1 LTNPRR
7 VGTMLALFV
16 FMLRRLVSIGYLLAA
31 LNPALGQAL
40 SSFQEFPFQFR
51 EGLIWVQVDVP
62 QSTRPLT
69 FLLDSG
75 ASVNVL
81 NLPTARKLGISIGKK
96 LRIQGVN
103 GAVTGYRSSG
113 FSAQVANIPLLQNYV
128 VVDLHKLSGVREES
142 VDGLIGLDFFRDNIV
157 KVDFASGKI
166 QLLDSAASNQQIVP
180 LKMVSGGFLLSASI
194 DRNPCQWF
202 RLDTGCASS
211 LQWVKGKLQT
221 ESQFGTVPLG
231 LVKSGMLQTYTTIET
246 GSVCFKEVPTT
257 LHSKVLFAGEAG
269 LVGNGLLSRYASI
282 TIDAKSGRLLL
293 EDSQAGMLAP
303 ISDRRK

>member
-1 LTNPRR
+1 
-7 VGTMLALFV
+7 MLALIV
-16 FMLRRLVSIGYLLAA
+16 FMLGRLVSIGYLLAA
-31 LNPALGQAL
+31 LSPALGQT
-40 SSFQEFPFQFR
+40 SYSPQVFPFHFR

-62 QSTRPLT
+62 HSTRPLI

-81 NLPTARKLGISIGKK
+81 NLSTARKLGVNLGGK

-113 FSAQVANIPLLQNYV
+113 FSARVAKIPLLQDYV

-142 VDGLIGLDFFRDNIV
+142 VDGLIGLDFFREKIV
-157 KVDFASGKI
+157 KVDFARRKI
-166 QLLDSAASNQQIVP
+166 QLLDSAESNQQIIP

-211 LQWVKGKLQT
+211 LQWVTGKLQT
-221 ESQFGTVPLG
+221 GSQFGTVPLG
-231 LVKSGMLQTYTTIET
+231 LVKSGRLQTCTTVET

-257 LHSKVLFAGEAG
+257 LHSKVLFTGEAG
-269 LVGNGLLSRYASI
+269 LIGNGLLSRYASI

-293 EDSQAGMLAP
+293 EDSQAGKVAA